1 MTTSIGVIDSVR
13 GTLTVLTV
21 CAALRV
27 AGRGLDERRWYD
39 HCSIREVVR
48 VMWDR
53 RDWVC
58 CGCGVVPQS
67 AEQVCREVEA
77 ADAASVA
84 RLVRVDARNTRGGYV
99 CSVHVYVGL
108 VVAWSGGC
116 GSWSAA
122 KSSGAHQW
130 AIVVTRVK

>member
-1 MTTSIGVIDSVR
+1 
-13 GTLTVLTV
+13 
-21 CAALRV
+21 
-27 AGRGLDERRWYD
+27 
-39 HCSIREVVR
+39 
-48 VMWDR
+48 MWDR

-58 CGCGVVPQS
+58 CACGVVPQS
-67 AEQVCREVEA
+67 AEQVYREVEA

-122 KSSGAHQW
+122 KSSGAQPPSIFVTW
-130 AIVVTRVK
+130 ALPVASLWWCMMLDISAVVIIIMGA